1 MKRAVVGIARHP
13 KETDFLSP
21 YSARRN
27 RGFTALLLSG
37 GLLVAPLLLTRQGES
52 AADQAVTSRPAAS
65 GLAVAA
71 RLLNDEMYVP
81 PVTAPPPA
89 RVVIA
94 SSAPAQT
101 RTTKAVTRTPVTVA
115 PKAKAKASP
124 RPKGTATP
132 ASAAPP
138 TPATEPEGNA
148 QQGHA
153 SWYDAPAG
161 TCAHKTLPM
170 GTVITVTAVSSG
182 RQITCSVADR
192 GPYIKGRVID
202 LSRERFNAL
211 ADTSAGVIQVRIEW

>member
-1 MKRAVVGIARHP
+1 MKRAVLGIARHP

-27 RGFTALLLSG
+27 RSVAALLLSG
-37 GLLVAPLLLTRQGES
+37 SMLAAPLLFPRQGES
-52 AADQAVTSRPAAS
+52 VAEEAVTARPAAS

-81 PVTAPPPA
+81 PAKPVEPA
-89 RVVIA
+89 RVVVA
-94 SSAPAQT
+94 SSAPAGST
-101 RTTKAVTRTPVTVA
+101 RVVKTATPVRKAPA
-115 PKAKAKASP
+115 PKAKAA
-124 RPKGTATP
+124 PKPSSSAP
-132 ASAAPP
+132 APAAAPAA
-138 TPATEPEGNA
+138 PADGGNA

-170 GTVITVTAVSSG
+170 GTVITVTATQSG
-182 RQITCSVADR
+182 KQANCTVADR

-202 LSRERFNAL
+202 LSRERFSAL
-211 ADTSAGVIQVRIEW
+211 ADTSSGVISVRIEW